1 MNRVQNMDISIHPY
15 SGQYADVVTSIWLR
29 SWQSTGIPSPVTLEE
44 LRERWPN
51 EMANGWEV
59 HVAMNGAEVVGF
71 MAFHDTELDQLF
83 IDPAHQSRGIGQQ
96 LLNFAKAKMSSGFQL
111 TTALDS
117 RAPQFY
123 EREGLM
129 RGETTVHPRFGHQ
142 IVQYNWRSENA

>member
-1 MNRVQNMDISIHPY
+1 MKGD
-15 SGQYADVVTSIWLR
+15 D
-29 SWQSTGIPSPVTLEE
+29 
-44 LRERWPN
+44 
-51 EMANGWEV
+51 
-59 HVAMNGAEVVGF
+59 VVGF

-142 IVQYNWRSENA
+142 IVQYNRRPENVYGVPSKHSMHLLHVMTQIEINGLRNY